1 MTCFIIFS
9 FNSQAIKEK
18 EMKKFKVG
26 IIGCGRI
33 SPFHGMP
40 AKAQECVN
48 LVACCDVDIEK
59 AKDRAKLFG
68 CKKVYTDFEEMIKK
82 EKLDVVHICLPHY
95 LHSPVAVRALE
106 LGCNVLTE
114 KPMAISMKQAK
125 AMIDAEKKSGKT
137 LGVIFQNRYNAGS
150 QLVRKCL
157 DSGLLGKI
165 KAAKC
170 NVTWCRK
177 PEYYTSSNWKGT
189 WDMEGGGAII
199 DQAIHTIDL
208 MCWFIGY
215 GKNGANLD
223 YVDVSIANRAHHD
236 IHNASGALVDV
247 EDSADG
253 LIAFK
258 NGVKASFWC
267 MNYYSFDD
275 QVEITLDCEYGNVK
289 VTAEEAVVT
298 LYDGRSFSAKPD
310 PSDTF
315 DYGGGPSY
323 WGASHAKQIDD
334 FYAALEDGEE
344 PEISGKLIYAT
355 THKMI
360 MALYDSGKSGK
371 PVKF

>member
-157 DSGLLGKI
+157 DSVILGKI
-165 KAAKC
+165 KAANSCHRRKC
-170 NVTWCRK
+170 S
-177 PEYYTSSNWKGT
+177 PERDNLVIIRPVSKFQHFLIFHRPNIYT
-189 WDMEGGGAII
+189 
-199 DQAIHTIDL
+199 
-208 MCWFIGY
+208 
-215 GKNGANLD
+215 
-223 YVDVSIANRAHHD
+223 
-236 IHNASGALVDV
+236 
-247 EDSADG
+247 
-253 LIAFK
+253 
-258 NGVKASFWC
+258 
-267 MNYYSFDD
+267 
-275 QVEITLDCEYGNVK
+275 
-289 VTAEEAVVT
+289 
-298 LYDGRSFSAKPD
+298 
-310 PSDTF
+310 
-315 DYGGGPSY
+315 
-323 WGASHAKQIDD
+323 QI
-334 FYAALEDGEE
+334 
-344 PEISGKLIYAT
+344 
-355 THKMI
+355 
-360 MALYDSGKSGK
+360 
-371 PVKF
+371 